1 MEKRNFTDVGYL
13 SIDNGKIDIT
23 DPCYDR
29 DVWCRVN
36 DVEVVPGKYV
46 CQIEKQNDGII
57 GRRVSAIRIALCNSD
72 FSKSNPE
79 RLEWFGSI
87 GVDAGLAGF
96 FVSPKKDYTDSEWSD
111 LCGWMYDDAKASEWN
126 NDKDNDFYITDAGFF
141 SSSGD
146 GDGEYDVYVEKSEE
160 KIVAVEIHFF

>member
-1 MEKRNFTDVGYL
+1 MKKRNFTDVGYL
-13 SIDNGKIDIT
+13 SIDNGKIDVT

-46 CQIEKQNDGII
+46 CQIEKQNDGIF
-57 GRRVSAIRIALCNSD
+57 GRGVSAIRIALCNSD

-79 RLEWFGSI
+79 RLEWFDSI

-111 LCGWMYDDAKASEWN
+111 LCGWMYDNAKASEWK
-126 NDKDNDFYITDAGFF
+126 KDQLTKLASQIQNAYKLNYK
-141 SSSGD
+141 
-146 GDGEYDVYVEKSEE
+146 GE
-160 KIVAVEIHFF
+160 